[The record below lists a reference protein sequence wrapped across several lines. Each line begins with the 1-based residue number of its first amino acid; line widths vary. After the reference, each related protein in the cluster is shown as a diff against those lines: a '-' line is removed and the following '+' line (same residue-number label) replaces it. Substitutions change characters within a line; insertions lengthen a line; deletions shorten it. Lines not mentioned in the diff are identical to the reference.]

1 MKLELV
7 LEKGDGEWWGRLEGV
22 PNAHLYTSGTSVE
35 EVTENLRDLLADYLE
50 NEGREEADWQSVSHA
65 TVEFNYTYDM
75 TSFAEAFDALQVG
88 VLAEKSGLEE
98 VLVQEIVNGTRRP
111 SLDQAQRVEAALHE
125 VGQSLLQVSV
135 M

>member
-1 MKLELV
+1 MNLELV

-22 PNAHLYTSGTSVE
+22 PNAHLYTSGDTVD

-50 NEGREEADWQSVSHA
+50 NEGQEESGWQSVLHA

-75 TSFAEAFDALQVG
+75 TSFAEAFDALQAG
-88 VLAEKSGLEE
+88 VLAEKSGMEE

-111 SLDQAQRVEAALHE
+111 SLEQARRIEAALHE
-125 VGQSLLQVSV
+125 VGQSLLQVS
-135 M
+135 MG

>member
-22 PNAHLYTSGTSVE
+22 PGSALYTNGTSIE

-50 NEGREEADWQSVSHA
+50 HEGQEQQEWRTISPDS
-65 TVEFNYTYDM
+65 VEFIYTYDL
-75 TSFAEAFDALQVG
+75 TAFAEAFDALQAS

-98 VLVQEIVNGTRRP
+98 ALVQEIVNGTRRP
-111 SLDQAQRVEAALHE
+111 SLEQARRIEAALHE
-125 VGQSLLQVSV
+125 VGQSLLQVS
-135 M
+135 MG

>member
-22 PNAHLYTSGTSVE
+22 PNAHLYTSGTTVD

-50 NEGREEADWQSVSHA
+50 NEGQHEVDWRMVSPA

-75 TSFAEAFDALQVG
+75 TSFAEAFEALQAG
-88 VLAEKSGLEE
+88 VLSEKSGLEE
-98 VLVQEIVNGTRRP
+98 ALVQEVVNGTRRP
-111 SLDQAQRVEAALHE
+111 SLEQARRIEAALHE
-125 VGQSLLQVSV
+125 LGQSLLQVSL